1 MQGVLMVAQP
11 PGGHD
16 PAGGGIV
23 FGMPAALGAR
33 AGAVARVRRRPPGNG
48 GQPAPHARI
57 VVAVIRRRRQH
68 QHGGGAAAE
77 RAGTT
82 QTRPEIEI
90 AIDR

>member
-1 MQGVLMVAQP
+1 MAQP
-11 PGGHD
+11 SGGND

-23 FGMPAALGAR
+23 FGMPAALSAR

-48 GQPAPHARI
+48 SQPASHARI
-57 VVAVIRRRRQH
+57 IVAVLWRWRQH
-68 QHGGGAAAE
+68 QHRCGAAAE